1 MWGVIINPQSGKKA
15 LRAQRKY
22 LFKKLRE
29 NAIPFVYEV
38 TAYAGH
44 AIEIAHRLVDKGIR
58 NLLILGGDGTVSEVI
73 NGIFSCSVDTSE
85 IRIAIV
91 PRGTGNDWARYW
103 GLNRK
108 YKEAI
113 DVFLHGKEQMID
125 IGKVSY
131 TRNDVVYARYFINS
145 VGFGLDCRVVQLA
158 HVLKYYL
165 GSHALL
171 YFFALLKS
179 VFTYKPQRIKVI
191 ASDIVYTGKI
201 LTMNI
206 GNGCFSGGGIRQ
218 NPDANPTDGVFHA
231 MFVKK
236 VMLKDIIQAIPRL
249 FDGRLADLPF
259 MQNLSGSEFHLGT
272 IRYLPF
278 EADGIVI
285 DACGPYDVSICP
297 NALRM
302 IIP

>member
-1 MWGVIINPQSGKKA
+1 M
-15 LRAQRKY
+15 
-22 LFKKLRE
+22 
-29 NAIPFVYEV
+29 
-38 TAYAGH
+38 
-44 AIEIAHRLVDKGIR
+44 
-58 NLLILGGDGTVSEVI
+58 
-73 NGIFSCSVDTSE
+73 
-85 IRIAIV
+85 
-91 PRGTGNDWARYW
+91 
-103 GLNRK
+103 
-108 YKEAI
+108 
-113 DVFLHGKEQMID
+113 
-125 IGKVSY
+125 
-131 TRNDVVYARYFINS
+131 
-145 VGFGLDCRVVQLA
+145 QLA
-158 HVLKYYL
+158 HILKYYL

-179 VFTYKPQRIKVI
+179 VFTYKPQRIKVV
-191 ASDIVYTGKI
+191 ASDITYAGKI

-236 VMLKDIIQAIPRL
+236 VTLRDIIQAIPRL

-259 MQNLSGSEFHLGT
+259 MQNLSGKEFHLGT

-278 EADGIVI
+278 EADGIII